1 MIDRKVF
8 FETIRG
14 WLFTGSL
21 RTGQVAGMSAIFE
34 GWDHI
39 GGESDAQLAYILA
52 TVYRETAQTMQP
64 IEEYGRGKG
73 HSYGVATKAYGQA
86 YYGRGFVQLTWD
98 YNYSNAD
105 KKLHDLGFLTPNE
118 DLLKNPELALRPDI
132 AAQILIHGMTDGWFT
147 GKKLSNYFSG
157 RVTDWAGARRII
169 NGSDHAAEIAGNAK
183 TFYTAIKTATVALPS
198 IAHVQASLP
207 TPSLEPIQPLP
218 TTQLPTQPKETTMT
232 TVTTVSTTPAVA
244 ASSFSM
250 SYFTGAI
257 SVLMGLVH
265 GFGLTGL
272 PTWAGLLAA
281 GAHIIIGL
289 AIYAFKRT
297 AKRTEARDYEKMLL
311 TKALGDNIA
320 SFAIAVQDKAVDY
333 AQIAT
338 KQSDDSIGQKS
349 AGEILDAIMAAK
361 SHPDFNSIM
370 AVFGFIKGAVMPAP
384 VVATVVMQPAP
395 AQVAA

>member
-1 MIDRKVF
+1 
-8 FETIRG
+8 
-14 WLFTGSL
+14 
-21 RTGQVAGMSAIFE
+21 
-34 GWDHI
+34 
-39 GGESDAQLAYILA
+39 
-52 TVYRETAQTMQP
+52 
-64 IEEYGRGKG
+64 
-73 HSYGVATKAYGQA
+73 
-86 YYGRGFVQLTWD
+86 
-98 YNYSNAD
+98 
-105 KKLHDLGFLTPNE
+105 
-118 DLLKNPELALRPDI
+118 
-132 AAQILIHGMTDGWFT
+132 
-147 GKKLSNYFSG
+147 
-157 RVTDWAGARRII
+157 
-169 NGSDHAAEIAGNAK
+169 
-183 TFYTAIKTATVALPS
+183 
-198 IAHVQASLP
+198 
-207 TPSLEPIQPLP
+207 
-218 TTQLPTQPKETTMT
+218 MT

-250 SYFTGAI
+250 SYFTGAV

-361 SHPDFNSIM
+361 THPDFNSIM
-370 AVFGFIKGAVMPAP
+370 AVFGYIKNAVMPAP